1 MTRTKRAWVSAGI
14 VAVAIGL
21 SGPASVAA
29 RRDQAPAAQAA
40 SRTEKTA
47 WYFYRVKWGHQDEF
61 VGLFQKNHYPVLR
74 EQMKTG
80 RITGVRTYVP
90 TYHGDGRADWTFLV
104 VITFANMNA
113 FVGPNQE
120 AAIQKKL
127 YPDQDTFRKEE
138 QRRFEILDAHWD
150 VPLVVVTPPAAEKR

>member
-90 TYHGDGRADWTFLV
+90 TYHGDGRADWTFAV
-104 VITFANMNA
+104 AITFRDAIAMS
-113 FVGPNQE
+113 GPSGE
-120 AAIQKKL
+120 ADIVRKL
-127 YPDQDTFRKEE
+127 YPDQATFRKEE

-150 VPLVVVTPPAAEKR
+150 VPLNELEMER